1 MSFFKASFHIFL
13 VKYDVASLN
22 SRDIITSTMTTKIL
36 VIHGPNLNLLGK
48 REPKV
53 YGKVTLVKINAEL
66 KALGKKEGVT
76 VDTVQTNIE
85 GEIVDLIQKAKK
97 KYKAIVINPGG
108 YTHYSV
114 AIRDAIASVKVPT
127 VEVHLS
133 NIHSREEFRQK
144 SVIAPVAAGQI
155 SGFGMNS
162 YLLGLRAA
170 ISLIKKK

>member
-1 MSFFKASFHIFL
+1 MVMAK
-13 VKYDVASLN
+13 
-22 SRDIITSTMTTKIL
+22 KIL
-36 VIHGPNLNLLGK
+36 VIHGPNLNLLGQ

-53 YGKVTLVKINAEL
+53 YGKVTMNKINSEL
-66 KALGKKEGVT
+66 KKLGAKEGVI

-97 KYKAIVINPGG
+97 VYKAIVINPGG

-114 AIRDAIASVKVPT
+114 AIRDAISSVKIPT

-133 NIHSREEFRQK
+133 NIHSREEFRQR
-144 SVIAPVAAGQI
+144 SVIAPVAVGQI

-162 YLLGLRAA
+162 YILGLKAA
-170 ISLIKKK
+170 FDLIR